1 MTPLKAEHVTCPAS
15 GRRGMIIELHRSVIL
30 IATGFNPWKERE
42 KMRTHFGVIFDGEA
56 ENRDKTQTLD

>member
-1 MTPLKAEHVTCPAS
+1 
-15 GRRGMIIELHRSVIL
+15 MIIELHRSVIL

-42 KMRTHFGVIFDGEA
+42 KMRTRFGVIFDGEA